1 MRKYILYWFVG
12 FIVCLAYRW
21 CYSSCRGHWGMFFL
35 SWLADCFPPK
45 AVFSNNFCG
54 GFSGQGFCFSLWELG
69 SYCLV
74 HRPVTRCNINN
85 TAGKIRSVLF
95 MSCEESQLGLCFIW
109 KAAFKQQLI
118 PLHLLSYQIYIFLSK
133 YLDKMISTIPY
144 SVQPTITL
152 ICEPQIALI

>member
-1 MRKYILYWFVG
+1 MWLSSSDKLLHLELITYCEKIHLYWFVG

-109 KAAFKQQLI
+109 KAAFRAATDPTPSFVL
-118 PLHLLSYQIYIFLSK
+118 PDLHFPEQVFG
-133 YLDKMISTIPY
+133 
-144 SVQPTITL
+144 
-152 ICEPQIALI
+152 